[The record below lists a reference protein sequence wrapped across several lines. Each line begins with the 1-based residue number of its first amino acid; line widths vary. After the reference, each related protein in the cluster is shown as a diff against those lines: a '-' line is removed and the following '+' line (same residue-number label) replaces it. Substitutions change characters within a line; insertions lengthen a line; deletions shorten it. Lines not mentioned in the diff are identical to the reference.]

1 VPKRA
6 FISLILKVSGNV
18 NADIGVGTRIPMKK
32 ILTFNQEVKAFVS
45 ARCIR
50 RCIRERLAE
59 KLGPNSIDRLQLVG
73 RGEEQLGDLGDPH
86 KFVDDDLFGFLVP
99 EEPPR
104 KRAGAIKISPLIS
117 LRHTEIKPEFAARFP
132 RDFLPEYEPGYP
144 APFEVEVA
152 EWLGRLDVI
161 VTDRIGKFSKEEVK
175 EGSKLSV
182 GDEERKRRLRSFLEI
197 LLYEGWQF
205 PRAAESPSIPE
216 FWYGVIALTSSF
228 VPIFGYVDV
237 DEKNVLDNT
246 RLDKMKTAYA
256 DLLDRVF
263 IINYKT
269 DKLVTI
275 EKTQRQEENLSE
287 KIDKVIQSIVDYV
300 FSG

>member
-1 VPKRA
+1 
-6 FISLILKVSGNV
+6 
-18 NADIGVGTRIPMKK
+18 
-32 ILTFNQEVKAFVS
+32 
-45 ARCIR
+45 
-50 RCIRERLAE
+50 
-59 KLGPNSIDRLQLVG
+59 
-73 RGEEQLGDLGDPH
+73 
-86 KFVDDDLFGFLVP
+86 
-99 EEPPR
+99 
-104 KRAGAIKISPLIS
+104 
-117 LRHTEIKPEFAARFP
+117 
-132 RDFLPEYEPGYP
+132 
-144 APFEVEVA
+144 
-152 EWLGRLDVI
+152 
-161 VTDRIGKFSKEEVK
+161 VK